1 MESAAADGAE
11 AAAPPAGRSES
22 AETLVPGRWAALA
35 VVLCAIFMQLL
46 DTTITMV
53 ALPSLQ
59 RDLDATYAD
68 IQLVLAVYSLA
79 FACMLVAGGR
89 LGDIYGRKKVFLIGM
104 VGFTT
109 ASVLCGAAPN
119 ATFLIGSR
127 LVQGLFSGLMFP
139 QVLSVIQVTFT
150 EKERPKA
157 LSFYGASIG
166 LGTVLGPVL
175 GGWLIELDIFGTDWR
190 AIFYVNLVIGV
201 LALIFGTAKIQES
214 SSPDARRLDPI
225 GTTLL
230 TAGLFM
236 LILPLVIGREHD
248 WPTWSLTLLAIS
260 PLVLISFFVYEARL
274 SRNPNAS
281 PLVPSILYKERS
293 FTLGLVLSVVFFC
306 ATPAFF
312 MILFLVLQ
320 IGFGYSPVG
329 AGVILLCFA
338 VLVAVGS
345 ARSAA
350 VVKRLGNAT
359 LTLGSGMLAVSM
371 IGLMLTLHYAGTGLK
386 GWYLIPVLMFAGL
399 GGGFYLAPSTGIIL
413 AGIRSREAGSA
424 SGMLSTAQ
432 QVGAAISVAVAGII
446 FFGLL
451 GSNAPHSSGTALP
464 RLRADLAASALPA
477 AQQQQVVHGFR
488 TCFDDRMNQK
498 DLSAVPPSCAAIQQ
512 RMAQGGLPA
521 DVRADL
527 RGAVLGRALPKARKE
542 DFSLSFQQA
551 LWWQFAIYA
560 ATALLVLALP
570 KVKPGAVA
578 IGPGAA

>member
-1 MESAAADGAE
+1 MESSAAEGAG
-11 AAAPPAGRSES
+11 ATAPPAGRPVG
-22 AETLVPGRWAALA
+22 APALVPGRWAVLA
-35 VVLCAIFMQLL
+35 VVLCAVFMQLL

-68 IQLVLAVYSLA
+68 IQLVLAVYSLS
-79 FACMLVAGGR
+79 FACTLVTGGR

-109 ASVLCGAAPN
+109 ASVLCGAAPDS
-119 ATFLIGSR
+119 TFLIASR

-157 LSFYGASIG
+157 LAFYGASIG

-201 LALIFGTAKIQES
+201 LALVFGSAKIQES
-214 SSPDARRLDPI
+214 SSPNARRLDPI
-225 GTTLL
+225 GTLLL
-230 TAGLFM
+230 TTGLFM

-260 PLVLISFFVYEARL
+260 PFVLVSFFAYEARL
-274 SRNPNAS
+274 SRSENAS
-281 PLVPSILYKERS
+281 PLVPSVLFKERS
-293 FTLGLVLSVVFFC
+293 FTLGLVISVVFFC

-312 MILFLVLQ
+312 MILFLYLQ
-320 IGFGYSPVG
+320 IGFGYSPVSAG
-329 AGVILLCFA
+329 AVLLCFA
-338 VLVAVGS
+338 VMVAAGS
-345 ARSAA
+345 GRSAA

-371 IGLMLTLHYAGTGLK
+371 IGIMLTLHYAGTGLK

-432 QVGAAISVAVAGII
+432 QVGAATSVAVAGII

-477 AQQQQVVHGFR
+477 AQQQRIVHGFQ

-498 DLSAVPPSCAAIQQ
+498 DLSAVPPSCAAIQE
-512 RMAQGGLPA
+512 RMTRNDAPAAVQA
-521 DVRADL
+521 DVRA
-527 RGAVLGRALPKARKE
+527 AVLGRALPKARKE

-551 LWWQFAIYA
+551 LWWQFGIYA

-570 KVKPGAVA
+570 KIKPGTAVV
-578 IGPGAA
+578 GPGVA